1 MIPTA
6 LRTLLAEKRQFLT
19 YCLIGFSGVG
29 LDLLTFSLLVTV
41 FSTHHQTANGIAYVL
56 GTTNNFFLNVRF
68 NFRTRD
74 RLLARFVSFQ
84 MVGLLGLATS
94 AGMLWV
100 LVDRLLLGPIP
111 AKLATLFVVLF
122 LQYNLNRLVSF
133 RSTGANAP

>member
-74 RLLARFVSFQ
+74 RLLGRFVSFQ

-133 RSTGANAP
+133 RSTGANTP